1 MFWEGSPHPSR
12 DRLARFRGMSDET
25 REVTRDEAQKLIQ
38 DGAQLV
44 DVRADHEW
52 EAGYIEGAKHLPL
65 AELAER
71 TGEIDKERSVVLYC
85 RGGNRSAMA
94 TDALTDAGYNAVKLS
109 EGIVGWSE
117 AGLPLA
123 PEGGVV
129 AESGEAASILHARKK
144 LPPEL
149 TKP

>member
-1 MFWEGSPHPSR
+1 MAEADAAPKTVSR
-12 DRLARFRGMSDET
+12 AEAREMIDG
-25 REVTRDEAQKLIQ
+25 
-38 DGAQLV
+38 GAQLI

-52 EAGYIEGAKHLPL
+52 QAGHIEGATHLPL
-65 AELAER
+65 AELNER
-71 TGEIDKERSVVLYC
+71 VGEIDKDRPVVLYC
-85 RGGNRSAMA
+85 RGGNRSTMA
-94 TDALTDAGYNAVKLS
+94 TEALGDAGYDTFKLS